1 MSQVTVADFGT
12 RLGGF
17 TDPTGDDNGPGSYVY
32 PTNSAYVPGAFDLTK
47 LDVFINGTQAFFVA
61 KIAGQVTN
69 PFGGDHISLQHLNV
83 YLGSSNG
90 NPVPALPGTNLNV
103 ATPWNVAIVGDGR
116 FSAAGAYVTDAS
128 ELASAT
134 LITVPQTHQIAV
146 GIPLSALNGL
156 DLTTAY
162 YGTAMF
168 DNCQSNEGIGF
179 VRPVYSLA
187 FWSNPGP
194 GLSFIPQFF
203 FGGGAGQATFSGAN
217 DTDTSDPNAIDIIVG
232 PGQSQSEV
240 LNWQLHSPCVLPML
254 PLGHK
259 PPCGSRP
266 SSRLLPLSKKKT
278 KLCFPKL
285 RQMCPANKIAPETK
299 LPLSIDEFRIFAL
312 EISYAHTRRWRLR
325 LVCPPAAAI
334 FSRITLSLNL
344 IASSSIMTVACRKR
358 DAGVTIAVE
367 LDSTSESLN
376 APGRQLLLRIDGTT
390 TIGMPKERLSITL
403 LSPPCVTNTCVC
415 GKTAV

>member
-1 MSQVTVADFGT
+1 VTVADFGT

-17 TDPTGDDNGPGSYVY
+17 TDPAGDDKGPGSYVY

-61 KIAGQVTN
+61 QIAGQVTN

-83 YLGSSNG
+83 YLGSSSG
-90 NPVPALPGTNLNV
+90 NPVPALPGTNMNV
-103 ATPWNVAIVGDGR
+103 ATPWSVAIVGDGR
-116 FSAAGAYVTDAS
+116 FNAAGAYAPDGTK
-128 ELASAT
+128 LASAT
-134 LITVPQTHQIAV
+134 LITVAQTHQIAV

-156 DLTTAY
+156 NLTTAY

-203 FGGGAGQATFSGAN
+203 FGGGAGQATFNTLIN

-240 LNWQLHSPCVLPML
+240 LNWPLHSPCVLPML
-254 PLGHK
+254 PLG
-259 PPCGSRP
+259 
-266 SSRLLPLSKKKT
+266 
-278 KLCFPKL
+278 
-285 RQMCPANKIAPETK
+285 Q
-299 LPLSIDEFRIFAL
+299 
-312 EISYAHTRRWRLR
+312 
-325 LVCPPAAAI
+325 
-334 FSRITLSLNL
+334 
-344 IASSSIMTVACRKR
+344 
-358 DAGVTIAVE
+358 
-367 LDSTSESLN
+367 
-376 APGRQLLLRIDGTT
+376 
-390 TIGMPKERLSITL
+390 
-403 LSPPCVTNTCVC
+403 
-415 GKTAV
+415 